1 MSNPEF
7 GNFAALL
14 LILFAAAHALGYLFS
29 RLQQPRV
36 IGEILA
42 GVLLGPFVLSHFA
55 PNLMNVL
62 PGEAGRQHEVALSV
76 LYNLGLLLLMFA
88 SGAETKGLF
97 CPEDRREV
105 AWLGMVGTAVPF
117 AVALLVAPNFP
128 LDALTGRLNQRTPL
142 ILVIGIA
149 VAVTSIPVISKIL
162 HDLGILHTRFA
173 RLILGVAVFEDICLW
188 VVLAIATALAKSG
201 TLPQKQI
208 VWHIAA
214 TLLFF
219 GLGLSAFPHL
229 LKRLTG
235 ASWNAFSK
243 QNPVAYLFAI
253 LLAYTAAAA
262 LLDVSLV
269 FAAFLAGLAAVADQE
284 HLADAIHT
292 LSRISFS
299 VFIPIYFALVGYK
312 LEFGSSFSWSMLVVF
327 LSLAAIVKLCSAAAG
342 ARLAGFNWL
351 ESGNLAI
358 ALNARG
364 GPGIVLASVAFDA
377 GIISPS
383 FYTTLVLVA
392 VLTSQAA
399 GAWLGFIVRRGW
411 PLLVNEPDNR
421 VTQIPA
427 AETKAA

>member
-55 PNLMNVL
+55 PNFMNVL
-62 PGEAGRQHEVALSV
+62 FGGAGRQHEVALSV

-117 AVALLVAPNFP
+117 AVALLLAPNFP

-142 ILVIGIA
+142 MLVIGIA

-262 LLDVSLV
+262 LLDVSLQ
-269 FAAFLAGLAAVADQE
+269 G
-284 HLADAIHT
+284 
-292 LSRISFS
+292 
-299 VFIPIYFALVGYK
+299 
-312 LEFGSSFSWSMLVVF
+312 GS
-327 LSLAAIVKLCSAAAG
+327 
-342 ARLAGFNWL
+342 
-351 ESGNLAI
+351 
-358 ALNARG
+358 
-364 GPGIVLASVAFDA
+364 P
-377 GIISPS
+377 
-383 FYTTLVLVA
+383 
-392 VLTSQAA
+392 
-399 GAWLGFIVRRGW
+399 
-411 PLLVNEPDNR
+411 
-421 VTQIPA
+421 
-427 AETKAA
+427 